1 MTPGILELDLHGKN
15 TYQAKV
21 ALEAA
26 LRRAGAG
33 TYRIRI
39 IHGYHGGTVLRDMVR
54 REYGAHPRV
63 KRVEGGFD
71 PGITDLVLREFN
83 LYKEGFPMLF
93 VCYPKCST
101 CQKAKAWLDAH
112 GVSVTVRDI
121 KTDRPTAEE
130 LRAWHARSGLPLK
143 RFFNTSGL
151 QYKALGLKDKL
162 PTMTE
167 DEQLALLATD
177 GMLVKRPLLVADDLV
192 LVGFREKEW
201 EERL

>member
-15 TYQAKV
+15 PYQAKV

-71 PGITDLVLREFN
+71 PGITDLVLREF
-83 LYKEGFPMLF
+83 
-93 VCYPKCST
+93 
-101 CQKAKAWLDAH
+101 
-112 GVSVTVRDI
+112 
-121 KTDRPTAEE
+121 
-130 LRAWHARSGLPLK
+130 
-143 RFFNTSGL
+143 
-151 QYKALGLKDKL
+151 
-162 PTMTE
+162 
-167 DEQLALLATD
+167 
-177 GMLVKRPLLVADDLV
+177 
-192 LVGFREKEW
+192 
-201 EERL
+201 